1 MQIQQAVPHFCKGDI
16 FQENM
21 ILPVGESSC
30 DIIEL
35 QTMKVLESIKND
47 HAKNGNLTSIKLSEK
62 HLFLGFESGLLKL
75 YETETFQC
83 LKETNLTHS
92 VNCIDCDENYVV
104 TGNPENFILSLEIPM
119 LKLAKKRELPSK
131 GISSLMIRKDGKI
144 LAGGSWDGT
153 LRVFSWLKP
162 NNLKPLGALKF
173 HEKPVESVATSS
185 RKPFLFAAGSVD
197 TYVTVWNIYN
207 S

>member
-1 MQIQQAVPHFCKGDI
+1 MMGNFTGFYC
-16 FQENM
+16 FF
-21 ILPVGESSC
+21 LSFS
-30 DIIEL
+30 
-35 QTMKVLESIKND
+35 VLS
-47 HAKNGNLTSIKLSEK
+47 
-62 HLFLGFESGLLKL
+62 
-75 YETETFQC
+75 
-83 LKETNLTHS
+83 
-92 VNCIDCDENYVV
+92 
-104 TGNPENFILSLEIPM
+104 LSLEIPM

-153 LRVFSWLKP
+153 LRLFSWLKP

-173 HEKPVESVATSS
+173 HEMPVESVATSS